1 MCMSRGET
9 DYPLG
14 QRTKTESSVVDPGG
28 DERPG
33 GERSLVVEGPAPVF
47 IPSTI
52 KKKSLS
58 LDCCSQ

>member
-1 MCMSRGET
+1 MFMSHGET
-9 DYPLG
+9 DQPLG
-14 QRTKTESSVVDPGG
+14 QRTKAESSVVDPGG

-33 GERSLVVEGPAPVF
+33 GEGSVVEGPAPVF

-52 KKKSLS
+52 KKSLN